1 VKLDEIDKKILRELQ
16 GNLPII
22 KKPFASVAEKAGISE
37 EEFFSRARRLIDEG
51 IIRKFGLRIDSKRV
65 GFASTLIAM
74 KVAENKVDEIGEQLS
89 SYESVT
95 HCYARDHEYNLWFT
109 IIEKSKEKLK
119 EAIDR
124 IKQEVEHED
133 MLNLPVIKRF
143 KINVKFDIE
152 STTHG

>member
-1 VKLDEIDKKILRELQ
+1 MELDEVDKKILRELQ
-16 GNLPII
+16 SNLPIVER
-22 KKPFASVAEKAGISE
+22 PFASVAGKVGITE
-37 EEFFSRARRLIDEG
+37 EEFFSRVRGLIDDG

-89 SYESVT
+89 SYEGVT

-109 IIEKSKEKLK
+109 IIEKSKEELK
-119 EAIDR
+119 KATER
-124 IKQEVEHED
+124 IKKDVEYED
-133 MLNLPVIKRF
+133 MLDLPVKKRF

-152 STTHG
+152 